1 MASLGGHEDEY
12 NDMNRF
18 IHSNCIDNADNIIDY
33 ENNTFAGGS
42 RQVEIIDEFN
52 LKEIKIL
59 FGSKSKK
66 QIIGALAYSLLYKY
80 EGQHQL
86 QLA

>member
-1 MASLGGHEDEY
+1 
-12 NDMNRF
+12 MNRF

-52 LKEIKIL
+52 LKILITIL
-59 FGSKSKK
+59 FG
-66 QIIGALAYSLLYKY
+66 
-80 EGQHQL
+80 
-86 QLA
+86 